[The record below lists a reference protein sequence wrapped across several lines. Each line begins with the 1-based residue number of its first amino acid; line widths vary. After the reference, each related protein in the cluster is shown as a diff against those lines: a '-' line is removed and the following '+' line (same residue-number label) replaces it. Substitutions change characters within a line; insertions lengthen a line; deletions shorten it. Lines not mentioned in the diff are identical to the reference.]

1 MAALLTKLFGRKEKT
16 RPTFLILGTQKGGTS
31 SLHTYLAQHPQLF
44 LSTPKELHFFSLFY
58 KKGWNWY
65 CEHFAK
71 VGAQQKHLGESSPY
85 YLFHPGVPTLV
96 KKHLPNAKFIVLL
109 RNPGDRAF
117 SHFIME
123 RNRDAEPE
131 IDFFEAIKA
140 EADRLKGTE
149 EFLLKSPYNVSKAHQ
164 TFSYAARGLYAAQL
178 KRWFE
183 HLPKTQFLFLK
194 SEDFFANPE
203 QTLQKVYAF
212 LEVDEVYPANLQPAN
227 TAEYAPLS
235 SAQKEKL
242 QPLFAADQHELEQ
255 LLGNEFVW

>member
-1 MAALLTKLFGRKEKT
+1 MAALFANFFGRTEKT

-31 SLHTYLAQHPQLF
+31 SLHNYLAQHPQLF
-44 LSTPKELHFFSLFY
+44 LSTLKELHFFSLFY
-58 KKGWNWY
+58 KKGWDWY

-71 VGAQQKHLGESSPY
+71 AGAQHKHCGESSPY
-85 YLFHPGVPTLV
+85 YFFHPGVPALV
-96 KKHLPNAKFIVLL
+96 KKHLPKAKFIALL
-109 RNPGDRAF
+109 RNPADRAF

-149 EFLLKSPYNVSKAHQ
+149 EFLLKSPYNTSMAHQ
-164 TFSYAARGLYAAQL
+164 TYSYAARGLYAAQL
-178 KRWFE
+178 KRWFA
-183 HLPKTQFLFLK
+183 HFPKTQFLFLK

-203 QTLQKVYAF
+203 QTLKKVYAF
-212 LEVDEVYPANLQPAN
+212 LEVDEDYPTNLQPAN

-235 SAQKEKL
+235 STQKDKIN
-242 QPLFAADQHELEQ
+242 PLFEADQQELAQ
-255 LLGNEFVW
+255 LLGDEFVW